1 MAPPDEP
8 LRERLLEV
16 AEQSICHGLLQGHPL
31 PVHPPDE
38 PEPLRE
44 PGASFVT
51 LKRNGALRG
60 CIGTIEPLRPLVD
73 DVAHNAYAAAF
84 RDPRFLP
91 LAERELTGLELQIS
105 LLGRP
110 EPLVFSTEEELLSQ
124 IRPGMDGL
132 ILHDGGHRGTL
143 LPVVWESVPD
153 AREFLRQLKIKA
165 GLPPD
170 WWSGTLNVARFT
182 TESFGTRL

>member
-1 MAPPDEP
+1 MALPDEP
-8 LRERLLEV
+8 LCERLLEV
-16 AEQSICHGLLQGHPL
+16 AEQSIWHGLATGHPL

-38 PEPLRE
+38 PDPLRE

-51 LKRNGALRG
+51 LSRHGRLRG

-73 DVAHNAYAAAF
+73 DVAHNACAAAF

-91 LAERELTGLELQIS
+91 ITEAELPELELQIS
-105 LLGRP
+105 LLTAP
-110 EPLVFSTEEELLSQ
+110 QPLVFDSEAELLGQ
-124 IRPGMDGL
+124 LRPGRDGL

-143 LPVVWESVPD
+143 LPAVWASVPD
-153 AREFLRQLKIKA
+153 PAEFLRQLKIKA

-170 WWSGTLNVARFT
+170 WWSDTLQVARYR

>member
-1 MAPPDEP
+1 MTLPDET

-16 AEQSICHGLLQGHPL
+16 AELSVWHGLTHDHPL

-38 PEPLRE
+38 PPPLCEPR
-44 PGASFVT
+44 ASFVT
-51 LKRNGALRG
+51 LSRHGRLRG

-91 LAERELTGLELQIS
+91 ITEAELPELVLQIS
-105 LLGRP
+105 LLTRP
-110 EPLVFSTEEELLSQ
+110 QPLVFGSEPELLQ
-124 IRPGMDGL
+124 QLRPGRDGL

-143 LPVVWESVPD
+143 LPAVWESVPD
-153 AREFLRQLKIKA
+153 PREFLRQLKIKA
-165 GLPPD
+165 GLPPE
-170 WWSGTLNVARFT
+170 WWSDALTVERYNTV
-182 TESFGTRL
+182 SFGTQL